1 MTCCITYDNS
11 FTFLILPYICF
22 FSSID
27 RCFVLPVL
35 FFLATYSFAS
45 LIFHQ
50 VYPGSPH
57 SVLLFLPHQK
67 SGTTVSSPV
76 LQTDSPFLWFCTLPS
91 ETALTTRRGQREK
104 CFFVCGLPSTP
115 LQYLLPMVSLLPTPN
130 ERENDNIQHNI
141 SAFSSPNLLSFHLL
155 QFFSHYLS
163 GLFLKFLLF
172 CLLVCSLTILWDLKS
187 LPFHLRESFSFISL
201 H

>member
-1 MTCCITYDNS
+1 MAQISQFIAFFFSSVTCCITYDNS
-11 FTFLILPYICF
+11 FTFLILPYICC

-91 ETALTTRRGQREK
+91 ETALTTHRGQREK
-104 CFFVCGLPSTP
+104 CFFCVWLTFNPSSVFVAHGLTAPHS
-115 LQYLLPMVSLLPTPN
+115 
-130 ERENDNIQHNI
+130 
-141 SAFSSPNLLSFHLL
+141 
-155 QFFSHYLS
+155 
-163 GLFLKFLLF
+163 K
-172 CLLVCSLTILWDLKS
+172 
-187 LPFHLRESFSFISL
+187 
-201 H
+201 